1 MMSKGTKIAIVA
13 AVCAIALFG
22 AWAVYSLGVS
32 SEKEVTYDKVETID
46 GLRMTYVSGTSGAYA
61 LAKNSNDE
69 YTVTFDGL
77 SKDSVY
83 ELSGTLK
90 GNVVVDCGNNGLE
103 LRLNGMSISSSKTAP
118 LKANSCG
125 NLIIT
130 VVDGTENRIS
140 DFREDHESTYAIIS
154 ESELEIAGEGTLWVE
169 STHNGGI
176 SSSENILLDAMNVS
190 VKSQLDAVVS
200 DKNVTV
206 TADSFTAMS
215 HAGTGVIGADVTIDG
230 SSESVSATVLSR
242 AIGIDASND
251 LNVEGDVDLKVQTSD
266 MSKRPERTD
275 VYVGYSNLNFT
286 FSLKVQ
292 SASGTTWVNPSGDPT
307 LVHRA
312 MAKSYVYEFEVPEE
326 TETFE
331 IYAYSSTQVQGQDSS
346 YYSKS
351 AYIPKDFGRTSLLIT
366 QCALGTEIKF
376 VPADY
381 GGPRM
386 PDMGESHTIGLSAG
400 NDLSI
405 TDADVIVRAEGSALM
420 TQNGNIMVSDTNLTA
435 FSRFETVKA
444 GNNVSMT
451 NGKIVLYSEGNKGF
465 VLSYGGGLSF
475 DSSYLVGTCT
485 QSANTEER
493 LSKISETV
501 ETSSTVLSSP
511 DAGSF
516 LTTTVDGKTVCVV
529 TIPDGTTG
537 APPRDMNAPMEQMNG
552 QMGDTNGQAAAPDI
566 PGGVTPS
573 SILAFFMGSDAANL
587 AVSTETSYTLD
598 ENGVYWS

>member
-1 MMSKGTKIAIVA
+1 MISKNAKIAIVA
-13 AVCAIALFG
+13 AVCAIALFS
-22 AWAVYSLGVS
+22 AWATYSFSVS
-32 SEKEVTYDKVETID
+32 SESEVTYDNVETID
-46 GLRMTYVSGTSGAYA
+46 GLTVTYVSGTAGAYT

-83 ELSGTLK
+83 ELSGALK
-90 GNVVVDCGNNGLE
+90 GNIVVDCQDNDLE
-103 LRLNGMSISSSKTAP
+103 LRLNGMNISSSKASP
-118 LKANSCG
+118 LKTNSCG
-125 NLIIT
+125 DLTIT

-140 DFREDHESTYAIIS
+140 DFRKEHESTYAIVSSS
-154 ESELEIAGEGTLWVE
+154 EMERAGDGILWVE

-176 SSSENILLDAMNVS
+176 YSSENISLDAGNVS
-190 VKSQLDAVVS
+190 VESQLDSVVS
-200 DKNVTV
+200 AKYVTV

-230 SSESVSATVLSR
+230 SSEPISATVLSC

-251 LNVEGDVDLKVQTSD
+251 LDVNGDVDLKVQTSN

-275 VYVGYSNLNFT
+275 VYIGYSNLNFT

-312 MAKSYVYEFEVPEE
+312 MAKSYVYELEIPED
-326 TETFE
+326 TESFE
-331 IYAYSSTQVQGQDSS
+331 IYAYSSSQVQGQDSS

-351 AYIPKDFGRTSLLIT
+351 ASIPKDFGRTSLLIT

-381 GGPRM
+381 GGPGM
-386 PDMGESHTIGLSAG
+386 PDMGESHTIGLNAG

-405 TDADVIVRAEGSALM
+405 SGAKVTVRAEGSAMLAR
-420 TQNGNIMVSDTNLTA
+420 NGDIKISGTSLTA
-435 FSRFETVKA
+435 FSRSETMKA
-444 GNNVSMT
+444 GEDISLT
-451 NGKIVLYSEGNKGF
+451 DGKIVLFSKGNEGF
-465 VLSYGGGLSF
+465 VLSYGGELSLEG
-475 DSSYLVGTCT
+475 SYLVGTCAQST
-485 QSANTEER
+485 QAEEK

-501 ETSSTVLSSP
+501 ETSSTTLQDS
-511 DAGSF
+511 DARTY
-516 LTTTVDGKTVCVV
+516 LTATVDGKTVCVI

-537 APPRDMNAPMEQMNG
+537 APPKDMNEPMKGIDRSDGNNY
-552 QMGDTNGQAAAPDI
+552 QMGAPTAPDSMM
-566 PGGVTPS
+566 PEST
-573 SILAFFMGSDAANL
+573 LAFFLGSDEANL
-587 AVSTETSYTLD
+587 AASTETSYALD